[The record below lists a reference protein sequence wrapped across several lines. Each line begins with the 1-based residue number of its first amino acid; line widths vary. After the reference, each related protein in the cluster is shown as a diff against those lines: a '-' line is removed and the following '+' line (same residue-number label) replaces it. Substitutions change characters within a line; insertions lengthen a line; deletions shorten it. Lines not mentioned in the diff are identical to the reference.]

1 MRINTRL
8 LCGIVEGYMVS
19 CETYYDHIREEHKE
33 HYGET
38 YSSWQHWY
46 GIYERE
52 MNTDYQNIY
61 AMCEMLGFDMDS
73 LVSIVKS
80 IHRHEKA
87 IGWERCFDVSRHSD
101 SFLYNVKEIDLFAAK
116 LSTFR
121 VACGNNGSEQK
132 PRKIW
137 EEYISLGVKGWLP

>member
-1 MRINTRL
+1 METTMKINMDIL
-8 LCGIVEGYMVS
+8 YGIVEEYMVS
-19 CETYYDHIREEHKE
+19 CETYHNHRREEHKE

-46 GIYERE
+46 GVYSRE
-52 MNTDYQNIY
+52 MDTNCRGLSDI
-61 AMCEMLGFDMDS
+61 CDMLGFEMDS

-87 IGWERCFDVSRHSD
+87 IGWERCFDVSRHRD
-101 SFLYNVKEIDLFAAK
+101 SFLYNVKEIDLFDSR

-121 VACGNNGSEQK
+121 TA
-132 PRKIW
+132 PRDEMKKIW
-137 EEYISLGVKGWLP
+137 QEFICLTVKGWLP